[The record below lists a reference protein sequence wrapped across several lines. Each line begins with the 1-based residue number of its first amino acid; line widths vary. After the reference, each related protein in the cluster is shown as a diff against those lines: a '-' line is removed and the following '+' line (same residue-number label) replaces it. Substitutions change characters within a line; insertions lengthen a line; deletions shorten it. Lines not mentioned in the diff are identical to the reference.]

1 MYKTLALA
9 VWLLSTITFAQ
20 EAKPA
25 SASASTSYASPQ
37 IVAKGRLR
45 NQTANIPITTIFTP
59 PVDGF
64 YRLSAYSTETV
75 PISGSTNYWNFS
87 VYWTDDGGS
96 EANGPMLQEVAGGY
110 GSDGYPSGTVCV
122 FDAKAG
128 QPISFSMSLSDGTD
142 GGTYSLYYTLERLE

>member
-1 MYKTLALA
+1 MYKTFALA
-9 VWLLSTITFAQ
+9 ILLLPTFTFAQ
-20 EAKPA
+20 EAKPT
-25 SASASTSYASPQ
+25 SAPVPLTTPQ
-37 IVAKGRLR
+37 IVAKGKLR

-59 PVDGF
+59 SADGF
-64 YRLSAYSTETV
+64 YRLSAYSTETIPV
-75 PISGSTNYWNFS
+75 VGSQNYWNFS

-96 EANGPMLQEVAGGY
+96 QVNGPMSQEVGGGY

-128 QPISFSMSLSDGTD
+128 QAISFSMSLSDGTD